1 MLLRNQNGQIEI
13 SPAGID
19 IHVANPDKAGSKVQL
34 VEDVEEQDDGH
45 AHELEE
51 EVPSDLAGGH
61 GLPSDGEGADPELG
75 NEDEDIEA
83 EANVGADDADLGVVR
98 HFAEAAAAGGPGA
111 AEADVAEANGRPC
124 EDGGEAGDG
133 EQPVEHAR
141 LLPEVGQ
148 EGKEAE
154 EGGDEDG
161 DEGPAASVDVAED
174 SGGLLEVGEGSE
186 GSRGAKDGR
195 VADGQDGDEDDGVHD

>member
-19 IHVANPDKAGSKVQL
+19 IHVANPDKAGSEVQL
-34 VEDVEEQDDGH
+34 VKDVEEQDDGH

-75 NEDEDIEA
+75 NEDEDIKA

-111 AEADVAEANGRPC
+111 AEADVAEANGRPR

-195 VADGQDGDEDDGVHD
+195 VADRQDSDEDDGVHD